1 MHEEINDSISNTND
15 ILPTSIIRELKS
27 SYVRDWSNQE
37 SKKKINNQY
46 AVVLYQEP
54 VNMLLKLT
62 IELVSEDGME
72 VE

>member
-62 IELVSEDGME
+62 TELASEDGME